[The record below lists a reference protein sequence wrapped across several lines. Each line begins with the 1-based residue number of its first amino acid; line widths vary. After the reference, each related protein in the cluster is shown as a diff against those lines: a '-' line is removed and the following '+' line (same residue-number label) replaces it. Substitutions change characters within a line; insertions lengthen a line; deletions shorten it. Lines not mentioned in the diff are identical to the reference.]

1 MPKLGLTVTINGDD
15 VYNICNADL
24 IDYEVVPSTITKDT
38 YKYLGKHNYRLNSF
52 TLGDSSLQ
60 LRFYVGGITEQLAQ
74 ININT
79 LLSYFIN
86 KVPVVTISD
95 TEFEYVC
102 VLSSVESANT
112 TVDYYYEVKLTIDA
126 IKRLPLVN
134 VERDNPIGGYNIVY
148 NGDIPSGLNVI
159 FQTINNQSSV
169 SFNVKDPSGNIN
181 SYTFRGIANYSIIN
195 LDGINGKIYVA
206 TSLNN
211 LESGN
216 VVNWFLK
223 TDIIDFPKLYYG
235 KNSITITSGVNNKIS
250 KIIWQYYPLFMV

>member
-15 VYNICNADL
+15 IYNVCNADL

-74 ININT
+74 ININI

-86 KVPVVTISD
+86 KVPVITISD
-95 TEFEYVC
+95 TEFEYIC
-102 VLSSVESANT
+102 VLSSVESINT

-134 VERDNPIGGYNIVY
+134 DEVDNPLIVHNIIY

-159 FQTINNQSSV
+159 LQTINNQSSV
-169 SFNVKDPSGNIN
+169 SFNIKDSSGNIN
-181 SYTFRGIANYSIIN
+181 SYTFSDIANYSIIN

-206 TSLNN
+206 TSLSN

-223 TDIIDFPKLYYG
+223 TNVIDFPKLCYG
-235 KNSITITSGVNNKIS
+235 NNSITVTSGISGKIS
-250 KIIWQYYPLFMV
+250 KIICQYYPLFMV